1 MLIQKAMSALR
12 SSRTSFVIAHR
23 LSTIRDADTILV
35 MDAGQIVEQGNHAE
49 LLAAGGAYA
58 NLYNAQFAGA
68 AVDLV

>member
-1 MLIQKAMSALR
+1 MANLR

-35 MDAGQIVEQGNHAE
+35 MDGGQIVEQGIHTE

-68 AVDLV
+68 AVDV